1 MRLNTIV
8 IFVFLLM
15 GMLWANT
22 DPRFQQASRFIAA
35 GELDKAIGEYRA
47 VLATEPN
54 NANAY
59 FAAAEVY
66 IKKNDYSKALAN
78 YRLAYRYEPTMS
90 AAYEGAALVYERL
103 NNHKLAQAERDKD
116 PANRPPEPEVQDTVE
131 SAEVL
136 EVKPES
142 APTPASSAPQEI
154 EKPKENVKTITT
166 ESAPTERVQVQD
178 PKTLSRFSYTHPL
191 FLQIKDLVSQNKC
204 KEAEPVW
211 RDLLRLQ
218 PGHLGVY
225 FYAGLCR
232 YQWNALRDAE
242 INFEKAID
250 YPESGVESYYYL
262 SLIYKKQNKRTKEI
276 AALKSYVNASQN
288 RQFLEEANE
297 RYAELTDK
305 VNEVVPKDSSKDL
318 KASVTSEKT
327 PATDTLSMIEQAN
340 QFFLQKKYSE
350 ALSIYKNLLS
360 QKTLKEMHPFAL
372 LQIANIYRER
382 RDFRSAVEFYKEVLK
397 DFPYSDWAIEA
408 DRALKDAVWQERNI
422 PKTPRS

>member
-154 EKPKENVKTITT
+154 EKPKENAKTITT
-166 ESAPTERVQVQD
+166 ESAPTPASSAPQ
-178 PKTLSRFSYTHPL
+178 
-191 FLQIKDLVSQNKC
+191 
-204 KEAEPVW
+204 
-211 RDLLRLQ
+211 
-218 PGHLGVY
+218 
-225 FYAGLCR
+225 
-232 YQWNALRDAE
+232 E
-242 INFEKAID
+242 I
-250 YPESGVESYYYL
+250 
-262 SLIYKKQNKRTKEI
+262 
-276 AALKSYVNASQN
+276 
-288 RQFLEEANE
+288 
-297 RYAELTDK
+297 
-305 VNEVVPKDSSKDL
+305 
-318 KASVTSEKT
+318 
-327 PATDTLSMIEQAN
+327 
-340 QFFLQKKYSE
+340 
-350 ALSIYKNLLS
+350 
-360 QKTLKEMHPFAL
+360 
-372 LQIANIYRER
+372 
-382 RDFRSAVEFYKEVLK
+382 
-397 DFPYSDWAIEA
+397 
-408 DRALKDAVWQERNI
+408 
-422 PKTPRS
+422 